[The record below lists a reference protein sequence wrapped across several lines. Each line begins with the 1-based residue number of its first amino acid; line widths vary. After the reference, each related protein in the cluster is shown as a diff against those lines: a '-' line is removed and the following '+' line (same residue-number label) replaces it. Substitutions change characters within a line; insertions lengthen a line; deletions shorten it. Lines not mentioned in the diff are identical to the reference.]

1 MAIIYWNRF
10 WSFALRENLVKAT
23 ILGDIKF
30 WSDSF
35 PLVWGCKEVILSFK
49 EYKNLILYTLQT
61 LHLLEVY

>member
-30 WSDSF
+30 DLIVFLWF
-35 PLVWGCKEVILSFK
+35 EVVRKWF
-49 EYKNLILYTLQT
+49 YKNLILYTLQT

>member
-10 WSFALRENLVKAT
+10 WFFALRENLVKAT

-30 WSDSF
+30 DLIVFLWF
-35 PLVWGCKEVILSFK
+35 EVVRKWF
-49 EYKNLILYTLQT
+49 YKNLILYTLQT